1 MKRTMTT
8 FFILIFSFSL
18 SAMSFSFGSDLRSF
32 DSFFRDG
39 VRVDAEAA
47 VDIENIRIVIP
58 IRYGKSK
65 SNDLSV
71 IETGLLVSVHPWEDI
86 GFFAEASLV
95 KAGWMWGLY
104 APDEKTFFSAEGS
117 VGWEERFSWF
127 YFRVKYT
134 YRSSLAG
141 EDTKEERLKAIPQFG
156 ESRISVHIGVS
167 FGG

>member
-1 MKRTMTT
+1 MTT
-8 FFILIFSFSL
+8 FFILFLSLSL
-18 SAMSFSFGSDLRSF
+18 SALGFSLGGDLRSF

-58 IRYGKSK
+58 VRYGKSK
-65 SNDLSV
+65 INDLSV
-71 IETGLLVSVHPWEDI
+71 LETGLLVSVHPWEGA

-104 APDEKTFFSAEGS
+104 APDEKVFFSAEGS
-117 VGWEERFSWF
+117 LGWEERFSWF

-134 YRSSLAG
+134 YRSTLAG
-141 EDTKEERLKAIPQFG
+141 EDTKEERLKVVPQFG